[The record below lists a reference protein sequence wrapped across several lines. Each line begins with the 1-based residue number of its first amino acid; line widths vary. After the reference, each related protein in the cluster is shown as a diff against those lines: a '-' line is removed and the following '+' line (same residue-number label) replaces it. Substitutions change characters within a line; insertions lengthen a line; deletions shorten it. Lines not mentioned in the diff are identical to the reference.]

1 MGLDEMLKEQIADMA
16 KQTEVVR
23 VILFGSRARRQA
35 YARSDIDLAVVGD
48 ADNRFY
54 FLVRENL
61 DSLLSIDIVDME
73 NASQALLNEIERDG
87 VILYEKVG

>member
-35 YARSDIDLAVVGD
+35 YSRSDIDLAVVGD

-73 NASQALLNEIERDG
+73 NASQELLNEIERDG

>member
-1 MGLDEMLKEQIADMA
+1 MGLDETLKKQIADMA

-35 YARSDIDLAVVGD
+35 YERSDIDLAVMGD
-48 ADNRFY
+48 ADNKFY

-61 DSLLSIDIVDME
+61 DSLLNIDIIDME
-73 NASQALLNEIERDG
+73 SASQALLTEIEQDG